1 MNPESFLPVPPR
13 DYLILFSLAG
23 GERHGYGIV
32 VEVAESS
39 ERRVRLDPANL
50 YRSLRRMVTNG
61 LVEDAGED
69 EGMDGAPDR
78 RRVYRITEL
87 GLAVVRREAARL
99 ASLTESARAR
109 GLLSES
115 EGAS

>member
-1 MNPESFLPVPPR
+1 MNPESFLPVAPR

-23 GERHGYGIV
+23 GDRHGYGIV
-32 VEVAESS
+32 VDVAESS

-50 YRSLRRMVTNG
+50 YRSMRRMVANG

-69 EGMDGAPDR
+69 QGMDGSADR
-78 RRVYRITEL
+78 RRVYRITAL
-87 GLAVVRREAARL
+87 GMAVVRREAARL

-115 EGAS
+115 GGAS